1 MNRRMT
7 VATSVA
13 AGLTAL
19 GVLAGCGSDEKPSA
33 PLTQPTQTS
42 AAPTE
47 APTTAPTQTQ
57 GSQSPASA
65 ADLVGDWSDKAAQ
78 WTVHFKDD
86 GSYTMDYQGVDDFT
100 SGKYSIAGGKVTLAG
115 GDGDTS
121 RGTVKDDG
129 IVFKLGTLTR
139 DAQ

>member
-13 AGLTAL
+13 AGVTAL

-42 AAPTE
+42 AAPSG
-47 APTTAPTQTQ
+47 APTTQPTEAQ
-57 GSQSPASA
+57 GSKAPASA
-65 ADLVGDWSDKAAQ
+65 SDLVGDWSDKAAQ
-78 WTVHFKDD
+78 WTVHFKQG
-86 GSYTMDYQGVDDFT
+86 GSYTMDYQGVEDFT
-100 SGKYSIAGGKVTLAG
+100 SGRYSLASGKVTLSG
-115 GDGDTS
+115 GDGDMS
-121 RGTVKDDG
+121 QGTVKGDG